1 MIQGHSMTDILE
13 ILENKC
19 KLRVDFEDKT
29 LNASYES
36 KLRINSIIIW
46 TLLVAIQLQ
55 SFFYTGISSTSGY
68 TTGFVKHTVNISESG

>member
-36 KLRINSIIIW
+36 KLRINSIII
-46 TLLVAIQLQ
+46 
-55 SFFYTGISSTSGY
+55 
-68 TTGFVKHTVNISESG
+68 